1 MQKFIR
7 KTNFLQLLITKNL
20 IVEQFLAISGLDLDH
35 SPVLSNIPTSTFESA
50 IPDLK
55 TTYLTNSKTFQEK
68 VNKCI
73 LSTHFNNTIIRSH
86 KFYIQNNPTVSLFN
100 SS

>member
-20 IVEQFLAISGLDLDH
+20 IVEQFLAISGLDSDH
-35 SPVLSNIPTSTFESA
+35 LPVFSNIPTSTFESA

-55 TTYLTNSKTFQEK
+55 TTCLTNWKTFQEK

-73 LSTHFNNTIIRSH
+73 L
-86 KFYIQNNPTVSLFN
+86 
-100 SS
+100 